1 MPLLRNTLADLTDER
16 FRTAVL
22 LGLASIPFTVALS
35 WESAPTSFSGE
46 AVVAA
51 GFLAGLHYADRSA
64 GNGDIGL
71 LEAVRYGK
79 RPSVSRRAGVVAG
92 VVGSVPAIG
101 WEIAHTAE
109 IVWTFFGWQ
118 GALAVVVLPIIV
130 LLLVAFFGLGGVV
143 GAAVGDWLVSQIDW
157 TRDGAGSRSDPDAAA
172 DDSRWWWLVAA
183 YVVVAPAVLLY
194 VFGVNPVSDAGLLVA
209 ILSLFVLVPFA
220 VFVAVALFKD
230 AIALGAAG
238 RGWVP
243 NYWAYV
249 GAPLGTY
256 AVAYVAARIA
266 QSTNPSGVG
275 VYAFLIALW
284 ISSVAYLDHRRRY
297 ASAS

>member
-1 MPLLRNTLADLTDER
+1 MPPLRNTLADLTDER
-16 FRTAVL
+16 FRIAVF
-22 LGLASIPFTVALS
+22 LGLASIPVTVALS
-35 WESAPTSFSGE
+35 WGSAPTSFSGE

-51 GFLAGLHYADRSA
+51 GLLAGLRYADRA
-64 GNGDIGL
+64 AANGDVGL

-92 VVGSVPAIG
+92 VVGSAPAIG
-101 WEIAHTAE
+101 WEVAYTAE
-109 IVWTFFGWQ
+109 LVWTLSGWQ
-118 GALAVVVLPIIV
+118 GAIAVVALPIV
-130 LLLVAFFGLGGVV
+130 VPFLVALFGLGGGV
-143 GAAVGDWLVSQIDW
+143 GAAVGDWLISRIDRP
-157 TRDGAGSRSDPDAAA
+157 RDGASSRAAPDAAA

-194 VFGVNPVSDAGLLVA
+194 VFRVRPDSDAGLLVA
-209 ILSLFVLVPFA
+209 VLSLFALVPFA

-230 AIALGAAG
+230 AIALGEAG
-238 RGWVP
+238 LDWVP

-256 AVAYVAARIA
+256 AVAYLTARVVR
-266 QSTNPSGVG
+266 STNPSGVG

-284 ISSVAYLDHRRRY
+284 LSSVVYLDHRRRY

>member
-1 MPLLRNTLADLTDER
+1 MPPLRNTLADLADER

-35 WESAPTSFSGE
+35 WESAPMSFSGE
-46 AVVAA
+46 AVVVA
-51 GFLAGLHYADRSA
+51 GLLAGLHYADRSA
-64 GNGDIGL
+64 EDGNVGL

-92 VVGSVPAIG
+92 VVGSAPAVG
-101 WEIAHTAE
+101 WEVAYTAE
-109 IVWTFFGWQ
+109 LVWTLSGWQ
-118 GALAVVVLPIIV
+118 GAIAVVALPIV
-130 LLLVAFFGLGGVV
+130 VPFLVALFGLGGGV
-143 GAAVGDWLVSQIDW
+143 GAAVGDWLVSQADR
-157 TRDGAGSRSDPDAAA
+157 TRDGASSRAAPDAAA
-172 DDSRWWWLVAA
+172 DDSRWWWLIAA

-194 VFGVNPVSDAGLLVA
+194 VFGVSPDSDAGLLVA
-209 ILSLFVLVPFA
+209 VLSLFVLVPFA

-230 AIALGAAG
+230 AITLLEAG
-238 RGWVP
+238 RGWMP
-243 NYWAYV
+243 NYWVYV

-256 AVAYVAARIA
+256 AVAYLAARFV

-284 ISSVAYLDHRRRY
+284 LSSIVYLDHRRRY
-297 ASAS
+297 VSVS